1 MRTPYLNV
9 LLFESLGN
17 ISEYILQAINFEH
30 KSKVTVK
37 NFLVSA

>member
-17 ISEYILQAINFEH
+17 TIEYILQAINFEH
-30 KSKVTVK
+30 KSKVIMK
-37 NFLVSA
+37 KFLVSS